1 MNIALVP
8 LLIGIC
14 LNAAAQLFLKAG
26 MARIGHFSFHWE
38 QTIPTLFQAL
48 LNPFVMMGLVCYVVS
63 VFAWLMALSR
73 IEVSIAYPLLSIGY
87 VINTIFAYYWLNES
101 VTVMR
106 LVGIALIMSGVFIV
120 ARS

>member
-1 MNIALVP
+1 MNIALIP

-14 LNAAAQLFLKAG
+14 LNAVAQLFLKAG
-26 MARIGHFSFHWE
+26 MSRMGYFTFSWE
-38 QTIPTLFQAL
+38 QAIPSLFQAL
-48 LNPFVMMGLVCYVVS
+48 FSPYIMLGLACYVIS

-87 VINTIFAYYWLNES
+87 IINTVFAYYWLNES
-101 VTVMR
+101 VSLMR
-106 LVGIALIMSGVFIV
+106 IIGICIIMSGVFIV